1 MAESD
6 SHASGR
12 PVWRRILRRIVIT
25 AASVVAALL
34 IGEALVFALQ
44 RESVVLFP
52 RHLTRVRYGGFHV
65 RKNVPRSSYRHKSVD
80 GAWEF
85 TINENGF
92 RDKCDFAYEKPEGT
106 RRVLVLGDS
115 YTIGY
120 ESSQDAT
127 YPAILGRYLRGKGFS
142 VEILN
147 AGMAGS
153 STAEE
158 FIFLEQEGVRYDP
171 DFIVLG
177 FCGDDF
183 EENVRSNLYRLEGG
197 ELSLASTEYIPGIRA
212 QDRLNAIGFYRW
224 LGEHSWLLAY
234 VNGLAANRS
243 ESAMRERSLA
253 STREHGNR
261 EGMSGE
267 EYMTELAR
275 ALVGRMCAAAHG
287 HGAELI
293 LLDIPTLSGSTPF
306 PWVEAADLG
315 EIADVYIDSSELL
328 SEYVNLTDLAMP
340 HGSGHW
346 TPFVHVIVGVE
357 LGRAIATRS
366 ESAAQPETE

>member
-1 MAESD
+1 MAEPA

-12 PVWRRILRRIVIT
+12 TVGRRIVRRIVIT

-34 IGEALVFALQ
+34 IGEALVFVLH

-52 RHLTRVRYGGFHV
+52 RHLTDVRYGGFHV
-65 RKNVPRSSYRHKSVD
+65 RRNVPRSSYRHKSVD

-85 TINENGF
+85 TINGNGF
-92 RDKCDFAYEKPEGT
+92 RDKRDFAYEKPEGT

-120 ESSQDAT
+120 EAQQHAT
-127 YPAILGRYLRGKGFS
+127 YAAILGRYLRGKGFS

-153 STAEE
+153 SSAEE
-158 FIFLEQEGVRYDP
+158 LIFLEQEGVRYNP

-183 EENVRSNLYRLEGG
+183 EENVRTNFYKLRGG
-197 ELSLASTEYIPGIRA
+197 ELELSSTEYIPGIRV
-212 QDRLNAIGFYRW
+212 QNRLNAIGFCRW
-224 LGEHSWLLAY
+224 LGENSWLVAY
-234 VNGLAANRS
+234 LNGLAADRS
-243 ESAMRERSLA
+243 ENAMRERSLA

-261 EGMSGE
+261 EGTSGE
-267 EYMTELAR
+267 GYMADLAR
-275 ALVGRMCAAAHG
+275 ALVGKMCATAHE

-293 LLDIPTLSGSTPF
+293 LLDIPARSSSTPF

-315 EIADVYIDSSELL
+315 EIADVYIDSSQLL
-328 SEYVNLTDLAMP
+328 TEYMDLTDFAMP

-357 LGRAIATRS
+357 LGRTIVTRS
-366 ESAAQPETE
+366 EIAAQSEAE